1 MPSWNIHIAHVER
14 LLDAGGRIAGA
25 VRDRNAFL
33 FGAVVP
39 DIYVGYMVPGVER
52 PMPYRATHF
61 AGPGH
66 IPCPREREF
75 WRTYVEP
82 AARALEGIVAPRSAA
97 SGASAPRSVIDFMTI
112 ERERDFVGR
121 TQHPQRY
128 DGAPDPV
135 APSRELDD
143 AADERA
149 VTESLSTSCSG
160 LGAPSGGQPVEH
172 ARQRVPR
179 GARGQAEQRVPHQ
192 EASGLRRVR
201 SYARDRERPE
211 ADAQAARDGAR
222 VPQYAIEEK
231 MALLAVGVMHEI
243 ARGNGGVPAHGSY
256 QLLDEEFFTDTFA
269 ETVSAATESPPI
281 VCRYASDAIFSHMRC
296 G

>member
-14 LLDAGGRIAGA
+14 LLDTGGRIAGA

-75 WRTYVEP
+75 WEAYVEP
-82 AARALEGIVAPRSAA
+82 AARALEALAAPRSAA
-97 SGASAPRSVIDFMTI
+97 PGITAPGASAPRPVIDFMTI

-128 DGAPDPV
+128 DGASDPV
-135 APSRELDD
+135 APSHGLDD
-143 AADERA
+143 AVDERA
-149 VTESLSTSCSG
+149 VAESLFDLV
-160 LGAPSGGQPVEH
+160 LGAWTHLLADSLWNTRVNEFLEAHGGKPSNEFRIKKQADFDAFGHTLAIGS
-172 ARQRVPR
+172 VPR
-179 GARGQAEQRVPHQ
+179 PTRRLLATARAF
-192 EASGLRRVR
+192 
-201 SYARDRERPE
+201 
-211 ADAQAARDGAR
+211 
-222 VPQYAIEEK
+222 PQYAIEER

-243 ARGNGGVPAHGSY
+243 ARGNGGVPAHEPY
-256 QLLDEEFFTDTFA
+256 QLLDEEFFADTFA
-269 ETVSAATESPPI
+269 ETVSAADRIAAERLVICS
-281 VCRYASDAIFSHMRC
+281 
-296 G
+296 

>member
-75 WRTYVEP
+75 WEAYVEP
-82 AARALEGIVAPRSAA
+82 AARALEALAAPRSAA
-97 SGASAPRSVIDFMTI
+97 SGASAPRPVIDFMTI

-149 VTESLSTSCSG
+149 VAESLFDLV
-160 LGAPSGGQPVEH
+160 LGAWAHLLADSLWNTRVNEFLEAHGGKPSNEFRIKKQADFDAFGHTLAIGS
-172 ARQRVPR
+172 VPR
-179 GARGQAEQRVPHQ
+179 PTRRLLATARAF
-192 EASGLRRVR
+192 
-201 SYARDRERPE
+201 
-211 ADAQAARDGAR
+211 
-222 VPQYAIEEK
+222 PQYAIEEK

-256 QLLDEEFFTDTFA
+256 QLLDEEFFADTFA
-269 ETVSAATESPPI
+269 ETVSAADRIAAERLPI
-281 VCRYASDAIFSHMRC
+281 CI
-296 G
+296 